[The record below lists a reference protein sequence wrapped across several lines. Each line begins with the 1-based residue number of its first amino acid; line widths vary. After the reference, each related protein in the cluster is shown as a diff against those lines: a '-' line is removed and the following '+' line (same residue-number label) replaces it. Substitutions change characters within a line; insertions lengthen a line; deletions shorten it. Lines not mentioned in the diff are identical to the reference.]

1 MRNHSITHFFSRPLV
16 LGHSQNISNTISW
29 MFHLQMWRLL
39 HDLLILL
46 YYLLQLGML
55 LHYSLVLKSN
65 SVMGML
71 LPLSCCCLQLL
82 QSQIFLRVI
91 RRINVKLEK
100 QANTINKGRLFL
112 SEEEKHLFATQFTRI
127 LLAFI
132 ILSLCIPVFRFLSPL
147 FLCSLI

>member
-1 MRNHSITHFFSRPLV
+1 
-16 LGHSQNISNTISW
+16 

-112 SEEEKHLFATQFTRI
+112 SEEKNTC
-127 LLAFI
+127 LL
-132 ILSLCIPVFRFLSPL
+132 LSLQESSRLSLSYHSVFQ
-147 FLCSLI
+147 CSDFYLLYSCVV